1 MENNKTTPNLIAF
14 TYLLNQAIRNKDLG
28 SETVKNNIEGLQTYF
43 EKVIS
48 DLRDSNVVF
57 TEVPLEF
64 QQQMNM
70 QDIMKYL
77 NDYPKGLLNINSK

>member
-14 TYLLNQAIRNKDLG
+14 NYLLNQAIRNKDLG
-28 SETVKNNIEGLQTYF
+28 SKTVKNNIEGLQAYF

-77 NDYPKGLLNINSK
+77 NDYPNGLLNINSK